1 MWRENNLSI
10 ILALEFAYQM
20 APKSMKGIIMGF
32 FYLFTG
38 IGSLLGT
45 GTMFAFKDTWFFQ
58 EDFGN
63 INCRMGCNT
72 TGTNSNKA
80 CHLDYYF
87 FFLAVLEFTGM
98 FVFIIVAKILK
109 LSQHLVPVTKTSTL
123 DNVTEKSFTNG
134 RRGNVSRSAS
144 RRVNSEDWCWF
155 SM

>member
-1 MWRENNLSI
+1 
-10 ILALEFAYQM
+10 
-20 APKSMKGIIMGF
+20 
-32 FYLFTG
+32 
-38 IGSLLGT
+38 
-45 GTMFAFKDTWFFQ
+45 MFAFKDTWFFQ

-72 TGTNSNKA
+72 TGTFNKA

-144 RRVNSEDWCWF
+144 RRVNSED
-155 SM
+155 

>member
-72 TGTNSNKA
+72 TGTYSKKA

-155 SM
+155 SI